1 MAEPYNFPK
10 HLCEIVGKPLREL
23 GFKQKRCYFTR
34 ENSIFIEKIYFTR
47 DRFKNKGFKIFLII
61 NQNFRDVLGHC
72 LSYLRGQETYRYNS
86 EEELKQVLAV
96 ALTEIIDTGL
106 PYFSDKYDELKNKRD

>member
-1 MAEPYNFPK
+1 MAESYNFPK
-10 HLCEIVGKPLREL
+10 HLREIVGKPLKEL

-34 ENSIFIEKIYFTR
+34 ENSMFREKIYFTR
-47 DRFKNKGFKIFLII
+47 NGFKNKGFKIFLIV
-61 NQNFRDVLGHC
+61 NKNFVDAEGYC
-72 LSYLRGQETYRYNS
+72 LSHLRAQETYRYNS

-106 PYFSDKYDELKNKRD
+106 PFFSNKYDELKSIFN